1 MTIPEFWQQVSER
14 MAAGQRVFVTLVAA
28 HTRGSPGTTGAR
40 LWVDAGGASSGTI
53 GGGIMELRLI
63 EHARGT
69 LAGGELAPERRRL
82 VHRAGAGDEA
92 SGLICAG
99 EQTHVSMILEPGRDD
114 ALVQHF
120 VQALATPDAG
130 AIALSIDPQG
140 VRLVER
146 ASSSAE
152 RIVFDVAGPDW
163 SYIEHNLNPRR
174 LAIVGAGHCGQ
185 ALAKLAAD
193 IGYAVTLFDTRPAC
207 LDGDWPMGVEAVCLD
222 DFSQLSERLAHA
234 ELTRVRVMTRA
245 MTEDVVALAALSG
258 QGCRSLGVMGASAK
272 IRAIQRGLR
281 DAGVPE
287 AQRAAIRAPIGLP
300 MKSDTPAEIAVSVM
314 AELLADERRR
324 AGRSCS

>member
-1 MTIPEFWQQVSER
+1 MTISKFWRDVSER
-14 MAAGQRVFVTLVAA
+14 LAAGQRVFVSLVAA

-40 LWVDAGGASSGTI
+40 LWVDNSGTSHGTI

-63 EHARGT
+63 EHAREA
-69 LAGGELAPERRRL
+69 LAGDAMPPERRRQ

-99 EQTHVSMILEPGRDD
+99 EQTHVSTILEPGRDD
-114 ALVQHF
+114 AAIQRF
-120 VQALATPDAG
+120 VQALERPDDA
-130 AIALSIDPQG
+130 ALALSIDPRG
-140 VRLVER
+140 LRIVER
-146 ASSSAE
+146 TSSSAE
-152 RIVFDVAGPDW
+152 RIVFADGPNW

-207 LDGDWPMGVEAVCLD
+207 LDGEWPAGIDAVCLD
-222 DFSQLSERLAHA
+222 DFSQLATRLPHA
-234 ELTRVRVMTRA
+234 EMTQVRVMTRA
-245 MTEDVVALAALSG
+245 MTEDVIALAALAG

-272 IRAIQRGLR
+272 IRAIQRGLC
-281 DAGVPE
+281 DAGVSEP
-287 AQRAAIRAPIGLP
+287 QRAAIQAPIGLP

-314 AELLADERRR
+314 AELLADE
-324 AGRSCS
+324 

>member
-1 MTIPEFWQQVSER
+1 MTISEFWRDVSER
-14 MAAGQRVFVTLVAA
+14 LAAGQRVFVSLVAA

-40 LWVDAGGASSGTI
+40 LWVDNSGASHGTI

-63 EHARGT
+63 EHAREA
-69 LAGGELAPERRRL
+69 LAGGAMPPERRRQ

-99 EQTHVSMILEPGRDD
+99 EQTHVSTILEPGRDD
-114 ALVQHF
+114 PAIQRF
-120 VQALATPDAG
+120 VQALERPDDA
-130 AIALSIDPQG
+130 ALALSIDPRG
-140 VRLVER
+140 LAIVER
-146 ASSSAE
+146 TPPSAE
-152 RIVFDVAGPDW
+152 RIVFADGPEW

-207 LDGDWPMGVEAVCLD
+207 LDGEWPAGIDAVCLD
-222 DFSQLSERLAHA
+222 DFSQLATRLPHA
-234 ELTRVRVMTRA
+234 EMTQVRVMTRA
-245 MTEDVVALAALSG
+245 MTEDVIALAALAG

-272 IRAIQRGLR
+272 IRAIQRGLC
-281 DAGVPE
+281 DAGVSEP
-287 AQRAAIRAPIGLP
+287 QRAAIQAPIGLP

-314 AELLADERRR
+314 AELLADE
-324 AGRSCS
+324 